1 MKVGWEVSKFG
12 DVCAIELG
20 KTPSRADSSYWDVKK
35 QTNNIWLSIADLLNT
50 ENSVVSGSKE
60 YLSDKGAKVS
70 KKVAAGTLLVS
81 FKLTLGRL
89 AYTGCDLFTNE
100 AIAALTIHNE
110 KKLTKEFLYY
120 FLMHFDWDKAC
131 DGDVKVKGKTLNK
144 AKLKEI
150 AIFYPNYSEQQRI
163 VTILDEAFEQIAI
176 ARANTEKNLQNAR
189 ALFESHLQSVF
200 TQRGEGWIEKTLNEV
215 CQIKPPKSEARSQ
228 LNKSDLVSFAPM
240 EDLGINQKYLS
251 ATKLRTLEEVSGSYT
266 YFADGDVLLAKI
278 TPCFENGKLGIAKD
292 LKNAIGF
299 GSSEYIVFRPYKDLL
314 NEYLYYFLARK
325 QFLEDGAVRMSG
337 AVGHK
342 RVSKEFIEE
351 HTISFPSIELQK
363 MIVEKIDALSEE
375 TQRLEFIYQRKL
387 TMLDELK
394 KSLLHKAFAGE
405 L

>member
-200 TQRGEGWIEKTLNEV
+200 SVRGEPVEPRRPSTSSGRAGEGWMEVKFEDCFRLKSGDGLTSNQMKEGGVYSVFGGNGIAGYYDKHNLSGENVIIGRVGALCGNVRHITESIWLTDNAFKIVDFKFEFDLAFLTYLLNFKNLRNFARQTAQPV
-215 CQIKPPKSEARSQ
+215 ISNSSLKDVSLTFPKSISKQSAIVTE
-228 LNKSDLVSFAPM
+228 LN
-240 EDLGINQKYLS
+240 G
-251 ATKLRTLEEVSGSYT
+251 LRV
-266 YFADGDVLLAKI
+266 
-278 TPCFENGKLGIAKD
+278 
-292 LKNAIGF
+292 
-299 GSSEYIVFRPYKDLL
+299 
-314 NEYLYYFLARK
+314 
-325 QFLEDGAVRMSG
+325 
-337 AVGHK
+337 
-342 RVSKEFIEE
+342 
-351 HTISFPSIELQK
+351 
-363 MIVEKIDALSEE
+363 E
-375 TQRLEFIYQRKL
+375 TQRLESLYQRKL
-387 TMLDELK
+387 TALDELK